1 GRFLNETLASV
12 PDIDLDFPRAIREEL
27 IRRVYTRYG
36 HEHVGLVC
44 SFPTYRLRS
53 TVREIGKALD
63 LPLGEIEQVAKLA
76 DRRSGGLSEDGEQLP
91 GFEGRVTAPLWKELC
106 ELAEEIAGRA
116 RRASEHVGGM
126 LISSRPLV
134 AL

>member
-1 GRFLNETLASV
+1 MIRRPPRSTLFPYTTLFRSLGLSHIDPVATRLFIGRFLNETLASV
-12 PDIDLDFPRAIREEL
+12 LDIDLDFPREIREEL

-63 LPLGEIEQVAKLA
+63 LPPGEIEPGAKLA
-76 DRRSGGLSEDGEQLP
+76 HS
-91 GFEGRVTAPLWKELC
+91 
-106 ELAEEIAGRA
+106 
-116 RRASEHVGGM
+116 
-126 LISSRPLV
+126 
-134 AL
+134 

>member
-1 GRFLNETLASV
+1 ASV
-12 PDIDLDFPRAIREEL
+12 PDIDLDFPREIREEL

-53 TVREIGKALD
+53 TVREIGKARD

-76 DRRSGGLSEDGEQLP
+76 DRRSGELSEEIEQLP
-91 GFEGRVTAPLWKELC
+91 GFPGRRNAPPWKKPWHSG
-106 ELAEEIAGRA
+106 EEN
-116 RRASEHVGGM
+116 
-126 LISSRPLV
+126 P
-134 AL
+134 